1 MNAELASQ
9 SSAFKEQLRLLHLE
23 LTTLKQEKQE
33 LSQSNAELMRSLE
46 SGSSGPK
53 YTAMQEELTT
63 LLREKASDKQTIISC
78 NEQIKLLQATVSR
91 QADELNACRESLA
104 HHKEALKE
112 KQKQV
117 EESAQSVAT
126 TAKELM
132 SKNMEIE
139 RQREQIQKLQS
150 ENNQLVQLIKDLKE
164 AEADKHNAI
173 VIMSEE
179 IERKKR
185 ETELLKGANS
195 IQVADASSTGMIDA
209 LSGRDRLLSFG
220 SARPTAVKSSIV
232 AHERAEIHSIA
243 HNASGSM
250 ILTGSDDRTVRLWDS
265 RSGTRLSSL
274 EIAVKAVMCVA
285 FSPDGH
291 LGLAASG
298 DLSVRVWSLK
308 TTRVLHTLTG
318 HTGKIYTARF
328 TPDSK
333 GVFSSGYDRRI
344 KLWDLSKGLIS
355 GTMDCSSSCN
365 DACITRDGAQIIS
378 AHLDASLRFWDV
390 RTAQFAHELSGVHS
404 QPVTSVL
411 VHPTNPNQARSSHPA
426 EMALLVASLDAFR
439 GPNAAPCI

>member
-1 MNAELASQ
+1 MNAELALQ
-9 SSAFKEQLRLLHLE
+9 SSISKEQLRLLQLE
-23 LTTLKQEKQE
+23 LTSLKHEKQE
-33 LSQSNAELMRSLE
+33 LAQSNAELMRSLE
-46 SGSSGPK
+46 AGSSGPK
-53 YTAMQEELTT
+53 FTAMQEELTN

-78 NEQIKLLQATVSR
+78 NDQIRSLQAAVSK

-104 HHKEALKE
+104 HHKEALID
-112 KQKQV
+112 KQKQL
-117 EESAQSVAT
+117 EDYAQSLAT
-126 TAKELM
+126 TATELT
-132 SKNMEIE
+132 SKNIEIE
-139 RQREQIQKLQS
+139 RQREQSQKLQS
-150 ENNQLVQLIKDLKE
+150 ENNQLIQKIKDLKE

-173 VIMSEE
+173 VTMSEE

-185 ETELLKGANS
+185 EAELLKGANS
-195 IQVADASSTGMIDA
+195 IQMAEASSTGMIDA

-220 SARPTAVKSSIV
+220 SVRPTTVKSSIV
-232 AHERAEIHSIA
+232 AHERAEIHSLA

-250 ILTGSDDRTVRLWDS
+250 LLTGSDDRTVRLWDS

-308 TTRVLHTLTG
+308 TSRVLHTLTG

-328 TPDSK
+328 TPDSRA
-333 GVFSSGYDRRI
+333 VFSSGYDRRL
-344 KLWDLSKGLIS
+344 KLWDLAKGLVS

-365 DACITRDGAQIIS
+365 DAAITRDGAQIVS

-404 QPVTSVL
+404 QPITSVL
-411 VHPTNPNQARSSHPA
+411 VHPTNPNQVITPTCPPPLPKPEHLPTHSSII
-426 EMALLVASLDAFR
+426 R
-439 GPNAAPCI
+439 GL